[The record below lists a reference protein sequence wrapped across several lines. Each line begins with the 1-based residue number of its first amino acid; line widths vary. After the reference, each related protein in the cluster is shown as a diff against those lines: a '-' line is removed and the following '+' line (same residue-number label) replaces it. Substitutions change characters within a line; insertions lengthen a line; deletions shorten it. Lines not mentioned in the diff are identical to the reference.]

1 MMKGNEIFEEIY
13 KAEWKSSRTIILT
26 IVRDENIA
34 DDICEDVFIK
44 IYEMGERLKTTD
56 REKVHALIVTMSCNK
71 AIDYLRKSSVKREL
85 CIMDDGNRFDIPD
98 HRCDPENVM
107 LHMEECEL
115 RKLILQKLRRK
126 NPENYDILMKVKFLG
141 RAPGSVAEEYGIS
154 RNNVNNRI
162 LRTKRWIEEEF
173 RKIYDS

>member
-1 MMKGNEIFEEIY
+1 MMKGNEIFEDIY
-13 KAEWKSSRTIILT
+13 ETEWKSSRTIILT
-26 IVRDENIA
+26 IVKDENMA

-44 IYEMGERLKTTD
+44 IYEMGEKLKTTD

-85 CIMDDGNRFDIPD
+85 CIVDDENHFDIPD
-98 HRCDPENVM
+98 ERYDPESVI
-107 LHMEECEL
+107 LHMEECGY
-115 RKLILQKLRRK
+115 RKLILQKLRRRD
-126 NPENYDILMKVKFLG
+126 PENYDILMKVKFMG
-141 RAPGSVAEEYGIS
+141 MSPASVAEEYGIS

-173 RKIYDS
+173 RNQYDS